1 MDILQILEQFG
12 VPVAMTIAFGFFI
25 WRQNKFIQETLMN
38 ELDQDFKRL
47 EGTFIFTQ
55 GSTQTKIENVEK
67 EQINTVKTVKKN
79 EGDITNLK
87 VSVAKI
93 ETQLD
98 NRFDRIEELLF
109 ELSD

>member
-1 MDILQILEQFG
+1 MIDKKISLGTILTG
-12 VPVAMTIAFGFFI
+12 VTII
-25 WRQNKFIQETLMN
+25 
-38 ELDQDFKRL
+38 
-47 EGTFIFTQ
+47 GTFIFTQ
-55 GSTQTKIENVEK
+55 GSTQSKIENVEK
-67 EQINTVKTVKKN
+67 EQTNTVKTVKKN

>member
-1 MDILQILEQFG
+1 MIDKKISLGTILTG
-12 VPVAMTIAFGFFI
+12 VTII
-25 WRQNKFIQETLMN
+25 
-38 ELDQDFKRL
+38 
-47 EGTFIFTQ
+47 GTFIFTQ
-55 GSTQTKIENVEK
+55 GSTQAKIEVIEK